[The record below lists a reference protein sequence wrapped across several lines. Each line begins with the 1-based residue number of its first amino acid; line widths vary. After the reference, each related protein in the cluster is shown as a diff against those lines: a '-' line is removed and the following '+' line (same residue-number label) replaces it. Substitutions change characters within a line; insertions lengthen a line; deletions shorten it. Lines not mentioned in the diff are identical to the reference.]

1 MRRGPVVCG
10 LPESPRKN
18 VNIKPRTTALVF
30 RVVAAFEAF
39 TWVGLLIG
47 MGVKYL
53 GSGNEIGVQIFGP
66 LHGGA
71 FVAYGVVAL
80 AAALRFRWGLGAT
93 LLTLAASVPPLTTLL
108 ADWWL
113 HRTGRLVP
121 VARTEN
127 EAEPVA

>member
-1 MRRGPVVCG
+1 M
-10 LPESPRKN
+10 
-18 VNIKPRTTALVF
+18 NIKPRTTALIF

-39 TWVGLLIG
+39 TWVGLLFG

-71 FVAYGVVAL
+71 FVAYGVQ
-80 AAALRFRWGLGAT
+80 FRWSLWAT
-93 LLTLAASVPPLTTLL
+93 LVTLAASVPPLTTLL

-121 VARTEN
+121 VTRTEH

>member
-1 MRRGPVVCG
+1 M
-10 LPESPRKN
+10 
-18 VNIKPRTTALVF
+18 NIKPRTTALIF

-39 TWVGLLIG
+39 TWAGLLIG

-71 FVAYGVVAL
+71 FIAYVIVAL
-80 AAALRFRWGLGAT
+80 AAALKFRWSVWVT
-93 LLTLAASVPPLTTLL
+93 LVTLAASIPPLTTLL

-113 HRTGRLVP
+113 HRTGRLTP
-121 VARTEN
+121 ISHPEL

>member
-1 MRRGPVVCG
+1 M
-10 LPESPRKN
+10 
-18 VNIKPRTTALVF
+18 NIKPRTTALIF

-39 TWVGLLIG
+39 TWAGLLLG

-71 FVAYGVVAL
+71 FVAYGIVAL
-80 AAALRFRWGLGAT
+80 VAALRFRWGVWPT
-93 LLTLAASVPPLTTLL
+93 LVTLAASIPPLTTLL

-121 VARTEN
+121 LARTEQ
-127 EAEPVA
+127 EAEPVG

>member
-1 MRRGPVVCG
+1 M
-10 LPESPRKN
+10 
-18 VNIKPRTTALVF
+18 NIKPRTTALIF

-39 TWVGLLIG
+39 TWAGLLIG

-53 GSGNEIGVQIFGP
+53 GSGNEIGVQVFGP

-71 FVAYGVVAL
+71 FIVYVAVALMAAVKFRWGAGATLAAL
-80 AAALRFRWGLGAT
+80 AA
-93 LLTLAASVPPLTTLL
+93 SIPPLTTLL

-121 VARTEN
+121 ASRPER